1 MEEKYFKERKEKFD
15 DIFND
20 DTNDKI
26 EQKLSLRKTKKNEI
40 LMSKRA
46 KLLNDYKISVY
57 EPEID
62 KQKLSNKILELYEE
76 EKNINHENIEILFI
90 KFFLNN
96 K

>member
-26 EQKLSLRKTKKNEI
+26 EQKLSLRKSKKNEI

-46 KLLNDYKISVY
+46 KLLNDNKISIY

-62 KQKLSNKILELYEE
+62 KQKLSN
-76 EKNINHENIEILFI
+76 
-90 KFFLNN
+90 
-96 K
+96 